1 MFFSTIYYYNN
12 IFSKNKMN
20 IKRLINECVL
30 YEMRKAKIKNMIAEE
45 IMYQLNE
52 KKKKSRNDKETK
64 KMEAQKFYNSSTTK
78 KSEILYA
85 IRPDLSSDSARS
97 YDKYLNP
104 NNKDYR
110 EDAPEELIN
119 KVLTL
124 KKKSGL

>member
-1 MFFSTIYYYNN
+1 
-12 IFSKNKMN
+12 MN
-20 IKRLINECVL
+20 IRNLINECVL
-30 YEMRKAKIKNMIAEE
+30 YEMRKAKIKNMVAEE
-45 IMYQLNE
+45 IMRQLNE
-52 KKKKSRNDKETK
+52 KKKTENDKETK
-64 KMEAQKFYNSSTTK
+64 KIEAQKFYNSPTTK

-119 KVLTL
+119 KILTL
-124 KKKSGL
+124 KKKTGK